1 MARTTLSSLVTSMI
15 SEVCSR
21 LHHSQVL
28 IQDSSYSRDQTLSV
42 DLRATSSSTL
52 I

>member
-1 MARTTLSSLVTSMI
+1 MARTILSSLETSMMLEI
-15 SEVCSR
+15 CSR

-28 IQDSSYSRDQTLSV
+28 ILDSSYYRVQTLSV